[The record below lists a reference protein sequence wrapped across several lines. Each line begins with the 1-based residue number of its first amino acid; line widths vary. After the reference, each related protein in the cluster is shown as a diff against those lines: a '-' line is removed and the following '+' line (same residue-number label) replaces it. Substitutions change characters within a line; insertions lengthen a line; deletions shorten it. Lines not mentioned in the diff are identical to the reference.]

1 MTVYKE
7 QISVESHGNTPT
19 YINITPQVRE
29 AIAKSG
35 IQNGTCSVIS
45 PHTTC
50 AVFFEEFVHDYTE
63 DGDEY
68 LQADL
73 NDVLERIIP
82 NQVSWDQ
89 YRYPGEKHFEA
100 VEKWPNIESYLPGGD
115 RTAIWNCD
123 AHIKA
128 TLIGSSEVFDVDD
141 GALGVGKTGYIY
153 FADFD
158 RARPRVRQCK
168 IVVMGE

>member
-19 YINITPQVRE
+19 YINITP
-29 AIAKSG
+29 
-35 IQNGTCSVIS
+35 
-45 PHTTC
+45 
-50 AVFFEEFVHDYTE
+50 
-63 DGDEY
+63 
-68 LQADL
+68 
-73 NDVLERIIP
+73 
-82 NQVSWDQ
+82 
-89 YRYPGEKHFEA
+89 
-100 VEKWPNIESYLPGGD
+100 SYLPGGD

-128 TLIGSSEVFDVDD
+128 TLIGASEVFDVDD